1 MITAKKSKT
10 GLSAIDTHV
19 FKDGSGNPL
28 PKGLQDQA
36 RVAVAEL
43 GMNNPD
49 QFTYEVVNGVMGWCC
64 CPKDEYTLAKEGI
77 PKKLE

>member
-1 MITAKKSKT
+1 M
-10 GLSAIDTHV
+10 
-19 FKDGSGNPL
+19 

-49 QFTYEVVNGVMGWCC
+49 QFTYEVINGVMRLVLLL
-64 CPKDEYTLAKEGI
+64 PKDEYTLAKEGI
-77 PKKLE
+77 PEEDWSDLLQLKVGTRVLLREIT